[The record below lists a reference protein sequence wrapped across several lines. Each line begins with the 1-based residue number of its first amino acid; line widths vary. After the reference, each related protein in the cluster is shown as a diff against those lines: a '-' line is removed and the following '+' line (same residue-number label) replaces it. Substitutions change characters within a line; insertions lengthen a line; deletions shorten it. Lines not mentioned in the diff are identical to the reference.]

1 MKYILKL
8 EEGRY
13 EPIRDL
19 MRSEKEFAMRRILVD
34 RDMGEADHLTFG
46 YARFDPRTSFHKR
59 HVHPQAEEV
68 FYILSGKGMGGV
80 GKEPESEIV
89 KGDTVWV
96 PKGAVHWF
104 YNPFEE
110 PCEMV
115 FIYSSPSLE
124 AAGYEVVE

>member
-13 EPIRDL
+13 EPIKDL
-19 MRSEKEFAMRRILVD
+19 MRTDKEFAMRRILVD
-34 RDMGEADHLTFG
+34 HEMGQAHHLTFG

-59 HVHPQAEEV
+59 HIHPQAEEV
-68 FYILSGKGMGGV
+68 FHILSGKGKGGV
-80 GKEPESEIV
+80 GEEPESEIV

-104 YNPFEE
+104 YNPFDE
-110 PCEMV
+110 PCEML
-115 FIYSSPSLE
+115 FIYSAPSLQ